1 MKNTLSSRLIL
12 LGLWGTLSGFL
23 LPTPLD
29 SAMQIEGSTRKT
41 SINSARKA
49 SGSGTTEGATA
60 LGQPGSRRAATR
72 RPLIGRSPTPS
83 GRCRSAR
90 SHHPDPDIMALRSS
104 GLSTLPGVKG
114 ARTGFC
120 G

>member
-1 MKNTLSSRLIL
+1 MKNTISSRLIL

-49 SGSGTTEGATA
+49 SESGTTERAS

-83 GRCRSAR
+83 GRCRSR
-90 SHHPDPDIMALRSS
+90 RKPPS
-104 GLSTLPGVKG
+104 
-114 ARTGFC
+114 
-120 G
+120 